1 MLSARRDG
9 GRGKIAV
16 VGAASLDGA
25 RIREALAECGVPGS
39 RVELYGAAT
48 GEAVLSE
55 YAGEARLVQ
64 EISTDSLSASD
75 VVFVCEP
82 TDPSRLP
89 REGIVLD
96 LTGGL
101 SGASLV
107 HIPLRPLP
115 EGVSRVRVPDALS
128 IVLAEILASLP
139 SPVRG
144 SLASAVILR
153 PAAAYG
159 PAGLEELREQ
169 TVGLLRFE
177 PPPVEVFGRTLAF
190 NVLPDPSPAEEG
202 TAPGGRIAREVA
214 LLLQDDAPPLTLR
227 LATAPVFHGH
237 LLFLRLDG
245 AGLERGAILASL
257 ASAAG
262 IEVVDGGTAL
272 TPVDAPDERRTVIF
286 DLETDARGAWLV
298 AVLGEAE
305 TAAARQAVAVAEA
318 SGRLA

>member
-1 MLSARRDG
+1 MPSGRRDG
-9 GRGKIAV
+9 RGGKVAV
-16 VGAASLDGA
+16 VGAAGLDGA

-55 YAGEARLVQ
+55 YGGEARLVQ
-64 EISTDSLSASD
+64 ELSRDSLSDSD
-75 VVFVCEP
+75 VVFLCEP
-82 TDPSRLP
+82 SDPTGLP
-89 REGIVLD
+89 KEGIVLD
-96 LTGGL
+96 LAG
-101 SGASLV
+101 SLAGTSLAHV
-107 HIPLRPLP
+107 PLRPLR
-115 EGVSRVRVPDALS
+115 EGDRRVRVPDALS
-128 IVLAEILASLP
+128 IVLAELLASLP
-139 SPVRG
+139 PPARG
-144 SLASAVILR
+144 CFASAVVLR

-177 PPPVEVFGRTLAF
+177 PPPVDVFGRTLAF
-190 NVLPDPSPAEEG
+190 NVLPDPPPPANGEG
-202 TAPGGRIAREVA
+202 PGGRIAREVA
-214 LLLQDDAPPLTLR
+214 LLLHDGAPRLTLR

-237 LLFLRLDG
+237 LLFLRLEG
-245 AGLERGAILASL
+245 EGLERGPILASL

-262 IEVVDGGTAL
+262 IECADGGTAF
-272 TPVDAPDERRTVIF
+272 TPVDAPGERRTVIF
-286 DLETDARGAWLV
+286 DLETDERGAWLV